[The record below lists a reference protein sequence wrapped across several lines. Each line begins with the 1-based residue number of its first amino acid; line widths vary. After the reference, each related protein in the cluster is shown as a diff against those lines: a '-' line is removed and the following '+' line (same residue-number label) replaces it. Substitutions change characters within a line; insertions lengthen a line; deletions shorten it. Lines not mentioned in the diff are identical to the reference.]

1 MTKPGRR
8 GDPQRERQWQG
19 AVRQWQ
25 GAVRQWRRSGQPVR
39 DYCLAHGLKESAFY
53 FWRRQLAR
61 RGTTGPQRQ
70 KGGGQ
75 PPAAKTRRGERAS
88 PPPRASHARPDEARF
103 LPVRLL
109 MGREQVA
116 AGGVEIVLG
125 GGRTV
130 RVPAGFDR
138 QTLAD
143 VLAVLEAPPC

>member
-8 GDPQRERQWQG
+8 GDPQRERQW
-19 AVRQWQ
+19 R

-61 RGTTGPQRQ
+61 RGSAGPQRQ

-88 PPPRASHARPDEARF
+88 ARPRRASHARPNKARF
-103 LPVRLL
+103 LPVRVL
-109 MGREQVA
+109 MGREQTA
-116 AGGVEIVLG
+116 AGGIEIVLG
-125 GGRTV
+125 GSRTV
-130 RVPAGFDR
+130 RVPPGFDR

-143 VLAVLEAPPC
+143 VLAVLEVRPC